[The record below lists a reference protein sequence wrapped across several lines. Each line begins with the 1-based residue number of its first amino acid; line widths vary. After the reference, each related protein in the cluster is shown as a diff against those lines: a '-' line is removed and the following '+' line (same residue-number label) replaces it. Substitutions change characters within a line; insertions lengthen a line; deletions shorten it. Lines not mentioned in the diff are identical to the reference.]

1 MKSTYTT
8 FFQWILITIVLAAIT
23 GSIAALFLW
32 SLEFVTQQRETHS
45 LFIYLLPLAGLAIGL
60 MYYFGAKHVEGGNN
74 LLIKE
79 MHTPKKHIHW
89 KIIPLVFFGTLITHL
104 SGGSAGRE
112 GTAVQMGGAV
122 GDSMTRLFKR
132 SKNNRKRLLRMGVA
146 AGFSGIFGTPLAGAV
161 FAFELAKDKKFD
173 WRNMLWTLAAS
184 FAGHFAC
191 IAWGTTHSQYALS
204 SFPTISLNTLFY
216 TLLAGLAFGVAAY
229 LFIQTKDLFTYL
241 FAVLKT
247 PYLRLMIGGLVILGL
262 FLVFDINQYLGLGV
276 PVIQSAFVESLS
288 SETFLIKLL
297 FTALTLGAGFKGGE
311 ATPLF
316 FIGAALGNL
325 LFLFIPL
332 PLDLLA
338 GMGFIAV
345 FGAATNTPIASTLI
359 GLEMFGFNG
368 ILFFGISTYIAYLV
382 SGRTSVY
389 SHQQTLLKKIS
400 IQSKIKKPPLF

>member
-8 FFQWILITIVLAAIT
+8 FFQWILITLVIASIT

-32 SLEFVTQQRETHS
+32 SLEFVTQQRESHS
-45 LFIYLLPLAGLAIGL
+45 LFIYLLPVAGLAVGL
-60 MYYFGAKHVEGGNN
+60 MYYFGAKNVEGGNN

-89 KIIPLVFFGTLITHL
+89 EIIPLVFFGTLITHL

-122 GDSMTRLFKR
+122 GDSMTRLFKW
-132 SKNNRKRLLRMGVA
+132 SKDHRKRLLRMGVA

-161 FAFELAKDKKFD
+161 FAFELARDKKFN
-173 WRNMLWTLAAS
+173 WQTMVWTLLSS
-184 FAGHFAC
+184 FAGHFVC
-191 IAWGTTHSQYALS
+191 LAWGTAHSEYALS
-204 SFPTISLNTLFY
+204 SFPTFTLSTLFY
-216 TLLAGLAFGVAAY
+216 TLLAGLSFGVAAY
-229 LFIQTKDLFTYL
+229 IFSKTKDLFTYL
-241 FAVLKT
+241 FAVLKV
-247 PYLRLMIGGLVILGL
+247 PYLRPMIGGVVLLILYI
-262 FLVFDINQYLGLGV
+262 VFDINQYLGLGV
-276 PVIQSAFVESLS
+276 PVIQSAFLESLS

-297 FTALTLGAGFKGGE
+297 LTALTLGAGFKGGE

-325 LFLFIPL
+325 LFLVVPL

-368 ILFFGISTYIAYLV
+368 ILFFGISTYVAFLI

-389 SHQQTLLKKIS
+389 SQQQTLLKKIS
-400 IQSKIKKPPLF
+400 IQSKIKKPPLL